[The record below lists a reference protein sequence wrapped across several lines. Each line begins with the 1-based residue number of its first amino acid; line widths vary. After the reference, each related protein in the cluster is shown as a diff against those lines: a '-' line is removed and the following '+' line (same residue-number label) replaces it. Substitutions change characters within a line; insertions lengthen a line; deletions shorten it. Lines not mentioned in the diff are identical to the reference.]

1 MHDFITVVRNQR
13 ETATSGSE
21 VENVEAGSVNKPS
34 VSMIDCVDKNIFES
48 GGDGKTKDHDVV
60 ISDKHS
66 LVWSEEEISNDF
78 VNQVLFET
86 IVSVIDELKKNAASG
101 VVSPTKT

>member
-1 MHDFITVVRNQR
+1 MLIRISLNLVVMGRQ
-13 ETATSGSE
+13 
-21 VENVEAGSVNKPS
+21 K
-34 VSMIDCVDKNIFES
+34 II
-48 GGDGKTKDHDVV
+48 DVV

-66 LVWSEEEISNDF
+66 LVWSEEEISKDF

>member
-48 GGDGKTKDHDVV
+48 GGDGKTKDH
-60 ISDKHS
+60 
-66 LVWSEEEISNDF
+66 
-78 VNQVLFET
+78 
-86 IVSVIDELKKNAASG
+86 
-101 VVSPTKT
+101 